1 MVEDDAVPRWRFRP
15 AVLSKSEDKDVA
27 NARPEL
33 KQFGD
38 LTPADFERLPAWIS
52 CHGQDE
58 GEPWY
63 EKTNEETFR
72 PWTGALPVGPSE
84 GMLLVR
90 ARLELQD
97 GSVCRGFLTP
107 AFNEGDLGSI
117 QPQIFV
123 ANERFG
129 FWGGM
134 FGVRPEEKAAFYA
147 AIGKPPD
154 AIFPIRFAA
163 GPGLATGAVTGSIDG
178 FYRRAR
184 NNIIEFER

>member
-1 MVEDDAVPRWRFRP
+1 
-15 AVLSKSEDKDVA
+15 LSKSEDKDVA

-38 LTPADFERLPAWIS
+38 LTPADFERHPAWIS

-63 EKTNEETFR
+63 DETDEATFR
-72 PWTGALPVGPSE
+72 PWTGALPADPSE

-90 ARLELQD
+90 ASLKLRD
-97 GSVCRGFLTP
+97 GSVYRGFLTP
-107 AFNEGDLGSI
+107 AFKEGDLGAI

-123 ANERFG
+123 GDESFG

-134 FGVRPEEKAAFYA
+134 FGVRPERKEAFYA
-147 AIGKPPD
+147 AISKAPD
-154 AIFPIRFAA
+154 AIFPISFAA
-163 GPGLATGAVTGSIDG
+163 DPGLATGAVMGSVDG
-178 FYRRAR
+178 FYRRPR
-184 NNIIEFER
+184 DGVIEVER